1 MQPAQQPPPAYQHGN
16 PQQQP
21 TIVQQPLVTLQP
33 ASNAVGAGDQRGNW
47 CWKGIRVTG
56 YLQTILAIL
65 AVVFGIAA
73 IIAKCWQ
80 YYIGTPI
87 WCGLCFFLVAG
98 NLGIAGGHKRNSCVI
113 IGYMVMSILSALAAF
128 GVAYVAGVA
137 ISYDRYPCWYS
148 SCSSSGPRLGIDG
161 CLLVIAI
168 AEFVISIVGA
178 SLTCCGIH
186 YNGNCAP
193 PTMMTLTYP
202 QQMVVG
208 AAPQGV
214 YINSGAT
221 VAYPNQVVLQPG
233 QTYQPQGQFQPP
245 PQGQFQP
252 LPQGTLQPLPQ
263 GQFQSQAQ
271 GQIQSQAQEQ
281 PLPK

>member
-16 PQQQP
+16 PQQQT
-21 TIVQQPLVTLQP
+21 TIVQQQPVVTLQP
-33 ASNAVGAGDQRGNW
+33 ALNAVGAGNQRGNW
-47 CWKGIRVTG
+47 CWRGIRVTG

-65 AVVFGIAA
+65 AVGFGIAA
-73 IIAKCWQ
+73 IFAKSWL

-87 WCGLCFFLVAG
+87 WCGLSLFLVAG
-98 NLGIAGGHKRNSCVI
+98 ILGIAGGHKRNSCMI
-113 IGYMVMSILSALAAF
+113 IGYMVMSILSTLAAF

-137 ISYDRYPCWYS
+137 IPYDRFR
-148 SCSSSGPRLGIDG
+148 SCSYYFCSPSGAQLGIDG

-178 SLTCCGIH
+178 SLTCCGLQ
-186 YNGNCAP
+186 YNGNSAP
-193 PTMMTLTYP
+193 QTVVTYQTYP

-208 AAPQGV
+208 APPQGV

-233 QTYQPQGQFQPP
+233 QTYQPQGQFQPL
-245 PQGQFQP
+245 PQGQQF
-252 LPQGTLQPLPQ
+252 QPLPQ
-263 GQFQSQAQ
+263 GQFQPQL
-271 GQIQSQAQEQ
+271 QEQ
-281 PLPK
+281 PTPK